1 MTRRNESSRGERRSS
16 CCSSLESVAVIVG
29 LFLLSGCSGAPESV
43 TIAHAERLTLYEGLP
58 HQYYE
63 TASLEAEKKAK
74 PTITMHGFPFYRE
87 TLELTMGDEQKL
99 KAILGDGRLF
109 EVHTADAKCGGFHP
123 DYAVEW
129 AAGGR
134 TYQCLIC
141 FGCGEVA
148 IHGSTHGSRYDI
160 KRDTREQLKN
170 ILGPLRK
177 NRPPHDFFGPGSPA

>member
-1 MTRRNESSRGERRSS
+1 MPMRLPVLGSAAVLAG
-16 CCSSLESVAVIVG
+16 LSVV
-29 LFLLSGCSGAPESV
+29 SGCSGAPESV
-43 TIAHAERLTLYEGLP
+43 TITQAERLTLYEGLP

-87 TLELTMGDEQKL
+87 TLELTMGDELKL
-99 KAILGDGRLF
+99 KALLGNGRLF
-109 EVHTADAKCGGFHP
+109 EPHTVDAKCGGFHP

-129 AAGGR
+129 LAGGQ

-141 FGCGEVA
+141 LGCGEVA
-148 IHGSTHGSRYDI
+148 THGSTNGSHYDI
-160 KRDTREQLKN
+160 KRDTRERLKE